1 MNFRSLS
8 LAIAAALLVSPA
20 AFAQDADAASGGTVT
35 TTDATTT
42 PSDHKR
48 FSVAGTYNI
57 VKPKGDAFSDD
68 PKRGLKGGSMPAVSA
83 AWHVTDNIAVE
94 AWGAVD
100 KSEHKIVGPGVGG
113 QVKAQPYGVSG
124 QYHFGQSGQAI
135 RPYVGLGYYEANISD
150 EKDAAGQHIGMSTP
164 KGAMGTVGADFN
176 INERWFTRAEA
187 RYLKGKS
194 DVTRGGQKVGEAQLD
209 PWVVGVGMGARF

>member
-1 MNFRSLS
+1 MKFQSLS
-8 LAIAAALLVSPA
+8 LAIAAAFALPA
-20 AFAQDADAASGGTVT
+20 PTAFAQDQDAS
-35 TTDATTT
+35 TTDTGA
-42 PSDHKR
+42 HKR
-48 FSVAGTYNI
+48 ISVVGSYNI
-57 VKPKGDAFSDD
+57 LKPKSDAFGDD
-68 PKRGLKGGSMPAVSA
+68 PKRGLKGGGLPTASVAY
-83 AWHVTDNIAVE
+83 HVTDNIAVE
-94 AWGAVD
+94 AWGALD
-100 KSEHKIVGPGVGG
+100 KSEHKVVGTGIGG

-187 RYLKGKS
+187 RYMDGKS
-194 DVTRGGQKVGEAQLD
+194 DVTRAGQKVGEAQLD
-209 PWVVGVGMGARF
+209 PWMVGVGVGARF